1 MQKDLKERVC
11 QGAKHLQSLCGIQC
25 VVVDTQKGCLV
36 DTCEDRLFF
45 CGQCRHESR
54 DVINTYLYGA
64 SEAYR
69 WNGSYIYYC
78 PMGLVF
84 VASSVSCEQG
94 ELCGAIVAGP
104 LVMGQMEDNLADLPD
119 GAVRGRVAGLP
130 NFPAARVNDLEAVL
144 ASVTAYAS
152 GIPHGKVGAFVYEQE
167 EILKTLYN
175 VQTLYR
181 KDESQSYSIEQERQ
195 LQQLI
200 RQKDREGSKLL
211 LNQLLG
217 QIFLTSECDLE
228 QCKARIMELVVLLS
242 RAAIDAGADIN
253 EIFCCNTGYIREI
266 EQTNSLEDL
275 SVWVTGI
282 MHRFISYS
290 FDFSQIKHSDVVYKV
305 MEYVKNNYDKKLT
318 LDEIAGSVYL
328 SKSYLSSIFKEESGY
343 HLSHYI
349 NKVRVEK
356 SKMMLLDG
364 SARLIDIANLC
375 GFEDQSYFTKVFK
388 RFTGLSPKAFRDSR
402 GKAANKLPKG

>member
-1 MQKDLKERVC
+1 MMQKDLEERVC
-11 QGAKHLQSLCGIQC
+11 QGARHLENLCGIQC
-25 VVVDTQKGCLV
+25 AVVDVRESRLV
-36 DTCEDRLFF
+36 GTGEEQLFF
-45 CGQCRHESR
+45 CGQCRHERR

-104 LVMGQMEDNLADLPD
+104 LVMGQLEDSLADIPD
-119 GAVRGRVAGLP
+119 DTVRSRAAELP
-130 NFPAARVNDLEAVL
+130 NLPTARVNDLEAVL
-144 ASVTAYAS
+144 TTVTAHAG
-152 GIPHGKVGAFVYEQE
+152 GIPHGKVGAFIYEQE
-167 EILKTLYN
+167 EILRTLYN
-175 VQTLYR
+175 VQTLYHR
-181 KDESQSYSIEQERQ
+181 EESGGYSIEQERQ
-195 LQQLI
+195 LQQMI
-200 RQKDREGSKLL
+200 RQRDKEGSKQL

-217 QIFLTSECDLE
+217 QIFLSNEFDLE
-228 QCKARIMELVVLLS
+228 RSKARIMELVVLLS

-253 EIFCCNTGYIREI
+253 EIFCCNTEYIHEI
-266 EQTNSLEDL
+266 EKMDSVEDL

-290 FDFSQIKHSDVVYKV
+290 FDFSQVKHSDVVYKV

-328 SKSYLSSIFKEESGY
+328 SKSYLSSIFREESGY

-388 RFTGLSPKAFRDSR
+388 RFTGMSPKAFRDAR
-402 GKAANKLPKG
+402 GKTGK

>member
-1 MQKDLKERVC
+1 MQKELQERV
-11 QGAKHLQSLCGIQC
+11 LQCARHFENLCGVQC
-25 VVVDTQKGCLV
+25 VVVDTREERLV
-36 DTCEDRLFF
+36 ETCEERLFF
-45 CGQCRHESR
+45 CGQCRHERR
-54 DVINTYLYGA
+54 DIINTYLYGA

-69 WNGSYIYYC
+69 WNGSYVYYC

-84 VASSVSCEQG
+84 AASSISCEQG

-104 LVMGQMEDNLADLPD
+104 LVMGPLEDNLADIPD
-119 GAVRGRVAGLP
+119 DAVRERTAGLP
-130 NFPAARVNDLEAVL
+130 NFSTARVNDLVAVL
-144 ASVTAYAS
+144 SSVAAHAC
-152 GIPHGKVGAFVYEQE
+152 GVPHGKVGSFIYEQE

-181 KDESQSYSIEQERQ
+181 RDEGHSYPIEYERQ
-195 LQQLI
+195 LQQFI
-200 RQKDREGSKLL
+200 RQRDKDGSKLL

-217 QIFLTSECDLE
+217 QVFLASEFDLE
-228 QCKARIMELVVLLS
+228 QSKARIMELVVLLS

-253 EIFCCNTGYIREI
+253 EIFCCNTSYIRAI
-266 EQTNSLEDL
+266 EQMDSMEDL
-275 SVWVTGI
+275 SVWITGI

-290 FDFSQIKHSDVVYKV
+290 FDFSQVKHSDVVFKV

-328 SKSYLSSIFKEESGY
+328 SKSYLSSIFREESGY

-364 SARLIDIANLC
+364 NARLIDIANLC

-388 RFTGLSPKAFRDSR
+388 RFVGMSPKAFRDSR
-402 GKAANKLPKG
+402 GEIDK